1 MNTTVAAPA
10 IAPAAASAGM
20 ARHDGDATHATAINR
35 TRQELLDFAGLDESV
50 ASARGT
56 RIVTGRGQE
65 LIDFVGQF
73 GAVPFGYGA
82 QPIIDAATR
91 FFDSGRPT
99 YVQPLL
105 NPDAETLARRLI
117 ELAPGRM
124 TRVSFATSGAEVVEA
139 AIKLARAATH
149 RELVVGTA
157 TGFHGKTLG
166 AVGVTGKRL
175 YREPFLVRGDGYA
188 HVPYGDLDALETILR
203 EQRVAAFFVEVVQGE
218 AGMITPPPGY
228 LPAAQALCKR
238 HGALFVLD
246 EIQTGLG
253 RAGHLFAA
261 QAEGLEPDVLL
272 LAKALGGGLV
282 PISACLYGDNAW
294 SRDFDRHHSSTFA
307 VNGFSASIALA
318 VLDRLTADDGAIV
331 ARVAELGAYLRAGLD
346 RLVQAW
352 PGVFEG
358 VDGRGLMLGL
368 KFRNWPGDRLY
379 TLSLASAFGALVPIV
394 CGYLKA
400 RHGVYCLPTLSES
413 NVLRIQPSFVI
424 SIQEIDVLLGGLA
437 AAAELIA
444 QGEQHRLILHA
455 HGFAGSRMQVAPR
468 PLLAAPG
475 PRTRP
480 GRCLGRF
487 AFLMHPTTQD
497 SVNGDAV
504 VDSLGMDAAEKNFMQ
519 DWLAEFSDWAKP
531 DLDAGVSYH
540 ARRVYNSDGDY
551 AEGWL
556 VASLL
561 QPRDLMRLNPTR
573 RRKLIGNYL
582 DAVRKLDIDFL
593 GLGAYT
599 SVISGAGADV
609 VCDRW
614 CTTTGNSLTA
624 MVGVESLIATCAQRG
639 PPLAR
644 RLTGVIGA
652 YGSVGRLASLRL
664 GKFAEHLVLLGN
676 AANLGA
682 MDELRRVGGELYLAA
697 LRGLREGGITPT
709 GGVSNGIPPTGIART
724 LAPLLP
730 NAATVDAWI
739 ERTND
744 EAGLRTLFDTIDALA
759 RRDRDAMPPVTIASD
774 LAHWLPRLEVVLSA
788 TSNGTAFIDPAML
801 HANAILCDCAQP
813 PDIGHATLPQ
823 RPDVTVIEGGLIHMP
838 DPTCRFGQ
846 QNLTNLPTGVAFSCL
861 AETIVLT
868 MAGKRRD
875 YSIGKR
881 PPLEDA
887 EEIFALAQAFGF
899 APAVAHPTTQSIA
912 KAG

>member
-1 MNTTVAAPA
+1 MKTTVVPTA
-10 IAPAAASAGM
+10 ITTAAASGCVAL
-20 ARHDGDATHATAINR
+20 HDGGATPTTVINR
-35 TRQELLDFAGLDESV
+35 TRQELLEFAGLDESV
-50 ASARGT
+50 ASAHGT

-82 QPIIDAATR
+82 QSIADAATR

-99 YVQPLL
+99 YVQPML

-124 TRVSFATSGAEVVEA
+124 TRVNFATSGAEVVEA
-139 AIKLARAATH
+139 AIKLARAATQ
-149 RELVVGTA
+149 RELVIGTA

-166 AVGVTGKRL
+166 AIGVTGKRV

-203 EQRVAAFFVEVVQGE
+203 EQRVAAFFVEAVQGE

-228 LPAAQALCKR
+228 LPAAQALCER

-253 RAGHLFAA
+253 RTGHLFAA
-261 QAEGLEPDVLL
+261 QAEGVQPDVLL

-282 PISACLYGDNAW
+282 PIGACLYGDKAW
-294 SRDFDRHHSSTFA
+294 SRDFDRQHSSTFA
-307 VNGFSASIALA
+307 VNGFTASIALA

-331 ARVAELGAYLRAGLD
+331 ARVAALGTHLRAGLD

-352 PGVFEG
+352 PEVFEG

-368 KFRNWPGDRLY
+368 KFRSWPGDRLY

-424 SIQEIDVLLGGLA
+424 STGEIDVLLAGLA
-437 AAAELIA
+437 EAAELIA

-455 HGFAGSRMQVAPR
+455 HGFHGSCSGSRAQPAPR
-468 PLLAAPG
+468 PVLAAPG

-504 VDSLGMDAAEKNFMQ
+504 VDPLGMDDDEKIFMQ

-561 QPRDLMRLNPTR
+561 QPRDLMRLTPSR

-582 DAVRKLDIDFL
+582 DAVRKLDVDFL

-599 SVISGAGADV
+599 SVISGAGVDV

-614 CTTTGNSLTA
+614 STTTGNSLTA

-697 LRGLREGGITPT
+697 LRSLRDDAA
-709 GGVSNGIPPTGIART
+709 SNAGMPTGIART

-739 ERTND
+739 ERADD

-759 RRDRDAMPPVTIASD
+759 RRDRDAIPPVTIASD
-774 LAHWLPRLEVVLSA
+774 LADWLPRLEVVLSA

-899 APAVAHPTTQSIA
+899 APAIAHPSAQPIA

>member
-1 MNTTVAAPA
+1 MNTTVAASA
-10 IAPAAASAGM
+10 IAPAAANAGA
-20 ARHDGDATHATAINR
+20 ARHDDSATHATAINR

-82 QPIIDAATR
+82 QSIIDAATR

-117 ELAPGRM
+117 ALAPGRM
-124 TRVSFATSGAEVVEA
+124 TQVSFATSGAEVVEA

-166 AVGVTGKRL
+166 AVGVTGKRV

-253 RAGHLFAA
+253 RTGHLFAA
-261 QAEGLEPDVLL
+261 HAEGLEPDVLL

-282 PISACLYGDNAW
+282 PIGACLYGENAW

-307 VNGFSASIALA
+307 VNGFTASIALA
-318 VLDRLTADDGAIV
+318 VLDRLTADNGAIV

-346 RLVQAW
+346 RLVHAW
-352 PGVFEG
+352 PDVFEG

-368 KFRNWPGDRLY
+368 KFRSWPGDRLY

-424 SIQEIDVLLGGLA
+424 SIEEIDVLLGGLA

-455 HGFAGSRMQVAPR
+455 HGFAGSRAQAAPR
-468 PLLAAPG
+468 PVLAAPG

-504 VDSLGMDAAEKNFMQ
+504 VDALGMDDAEKIFMQ

-582 DAVRKLDIDFL
+582 DAVRKLDVDFL

-614 CTTTGNSLTA
+614 STTTGNSLTA

-697 LRGLREGGITPT
+697 LRSLRDAEA
-709 GGVSNGIPPTGIART
+709 SNGSESSGTAPTGIART

-730 NAATVDAWI
+730 HPAMIDAWI
-739 ERTND
+739 ERADD
-744 EAGLRTLFDTIDALA
+744 EAGLRTLFDIIDALA
-759 RRDRDAMPPVTIASD
+759 RRDRDTMPPVTIASD

-899 APAVAHPTTQSIA
+899 APAVAHPITQPIA

>member
-1 MNTTVAAPA
+1 MKTTVATPPVE
-10 IAPAAASAGM
+10 PAAATATVGGQM
-20 ARHDGDATHATAINR
+20 GPHGDNATTAINR
-35 TRQELLDFAGLDESV
+35 TRQELLDFAGLDETV
-50 ASARGT
+50 ASARGS
-56 RIVTGRGQE
+56 RIVTARGE
-65 LIDFVGQF
+65 VLIDFVGQF
-73 GAVPFGYGA
+73 GAVPFGYGP

-91 FFDSGRPT
+91 FLDSGRPT

-117 ELAPGRM
+117 ALAPGRM

-157 TGFHGKTLG
+157 SGFHGKTLG
-166 AVGVTGKRL
+166 AVGVTGKRV

-203 EQRVAAFFVEVVQGE
+203 EQRVAAFFVEAVQGE

-253 RAGHLFAA
+253 RTGHLFAA

-282 PISACLYGDNAW
+282 PIAACLYGENAW

-307 VNGFSASIALA
+307 VNGFTASIALA
-318 VLDRLTADDGAIV
+318 VLDRLTDDDGAIV
-331 ARVAELGAYLRAGLD
+331 TRVGELGAYLRAGLD
-346 RLVQAW
+346 RLVEVW
-352 PGVFEG
+352 PDVFEG

-368 KFRNWPGDRLY
+368 KFRSWPGDRLY

-424 SIQEIDVLLGGLA
+424 SIHEIDVLLGGLA
-437 AAAELIA
+437 AAAALIA

-455 HGFAGSRMQVAPR
+455 HGFSGSRAQAASR
-468 PLLAAPG
+468 PVLAAPG

-504 VDSLGMDAAEKNFMQ
+504 VDALGLDDDEKFFMQ

-540 ARRVYNSDGDY
+540 ARRVYNRDGDY

-582 DAVRKLDIDFL
+582 DAVRKLDVDFL

-614 CTTTGNSLTA
+614 STTTGNSLTA

-664 GKFAEHLVLLGN
+664 GRFAEHLVLLGN

-697 LRGLREGGITPT
+697 LRSLRDGQA
-709 GGVSNGIPPTGIART
+709 SNAGTPTGIARSI
-724 LAPLLP
+724 APLLP
-730 NAATVDAWI
+730 NAATIDAWI
-739 ERTND
+739 ERADD
-744 EAGLRTLFDTIDALA
+744 EDGLRTLFDTIDALA
-759 RRDRDAMPPVTIASD
+759 RRDREAMPPVTIASD

-887 EEIFALAQAFGF
+887 EDIFALAQAFGF
-899 APAVAHPTTQSIA
+899 APAVAHPSAQPIA